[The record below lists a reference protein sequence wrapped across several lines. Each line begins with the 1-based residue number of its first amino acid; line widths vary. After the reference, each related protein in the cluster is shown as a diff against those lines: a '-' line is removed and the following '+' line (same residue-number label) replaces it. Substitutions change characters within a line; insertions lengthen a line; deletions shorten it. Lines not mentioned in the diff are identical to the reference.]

1 MLRRLVYLPL
11 LSALLLTLSY
21 PAFNMSYVAWFALVP
36 MLIAIRGER
45 PLQAFFTGYITGL
58 LFFAGTLYWLGYVA
72 IIGIIILT
80 LYLAIFF
87 GLFALGAELLS
98 MQFPKP
104 RLRFALLVSCLWV
117 AIEFLRS
124 NVFTGF
130 GWALLGHTQW
140 ETLPMIQFADTFGAY
155 GVSFLVVFTNIII
168 SSKIKKKIKGQKP
181 EARYLALL
189 VIIMIAAMIYG
200 YYVQDVRNTGEP
212 VKVSVIQGNIPQ
224 SQKWDEK
231 FAGSI
236 LDKYIALTKEAA
248 KDKPDLI
255 VWPETSVP
263 GFLETQK
270 ELRDRITALAKETG
284 SYILVGTQT
293 EKVPEGVRYYNS
305 AVLVSNTGELVQRY
319 DKVHLVPFGEYVPFG
334 NSYLSFIK
342 KRYDM
347 GEDYS
352 PGRDFAIFEIP
363 TQKRGLVKFAVLIC
377 FEDVFPELSRS
388 FARRGAE
395 FLVVITNDA
404 WYMDTGAP
412 YQHTQSSVFRA
423 VENRLNVVRAA
434 NTGQSCFIDRNG
446 RITQSVRD
454 AAGKKIFTDGFATA
468 NIIPARSRT
477 LYMRYGDLFAWICAG
492 VFLFDLTLYSIY
504 NYINLRRK
512 NWKK

>member
-1 MLRRLVYLPL
+1 
-11 LSALLLTLSY
+11 
-21 PAFNMSYVAWFALVP
+21 
-36 MLIAIRGER
+36 
-45 PLQAFFTGYITGL
+45 
-58 LFFAGTLYWLGYVA
+58 
-72 IIGIIILT
+72 
-80 LYLAIFF
+80 
-87 GLFALGAELLS
+87 
-98 MQFPKP
+98 
-104 RLRFALLVSCLWV
+104 
-117 AIEFLRS
+117 
-124 NVFTGF
+124 
-130 GWALLGHTQW
+130 
-140 ETLPMIQFADTFGAY
+140 
-155 GVSFLVVFTNIII
+155 
-168 SSKIKKKIKGQKP
+168 
-181 EARYLALL
+181 
-189 VIIMIAAMIYG
+189 
-200 YYVQDVRNTGEP
+200 
-212 VKVSVIQGNIPQ
+212 
-224 SQKWDEK
+224 
-231 FAGSI
+231 
-236 LDKYIALTKEAA
+236 
-248 KDKPDLI
+248 
-255 VWPETSVP
+255 VP

-270 ELRDRITALAKETG
+270 ELRDRIAALAKETG

-305 AVLVSNTGELVQRY
+305 AVLVSNTGEMAQRY

-352 PGRDFAIFEIP
+352 PGKDYTIFEIP
-363 TQKRGLVKFAVLIC
+363 TQKRGRVKFAVLIC
-377 FEDVFPELSRS
+377 FEDVFPEISRI

-446 RITQSVRD
+446 RITQSVQD
-454 AAGKKIFTDGFATA
+454 TSGKRIFTDGFATA

-477 LYMRYGDLFAWICAG
+477 PYMRYGDLFAWVCAG